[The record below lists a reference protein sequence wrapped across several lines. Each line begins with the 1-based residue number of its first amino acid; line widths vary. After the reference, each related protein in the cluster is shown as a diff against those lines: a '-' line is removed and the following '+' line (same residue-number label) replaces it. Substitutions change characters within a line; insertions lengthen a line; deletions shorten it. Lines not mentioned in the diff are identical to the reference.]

1 MAYWEGHLEYWIP
14 KPEMASKSDYTEPVK
29 WLAALRELS
38 PTSYQRLL
46 TQWRIKH
53 KQRRNLWK
61 ALEKIGL
68 S

>member
-1 MAYWEGHLEYWIP
+1 
-14 KPEMASKSDYTEPVK
+14 MASKSDYTEPAK

-38 PTSYQRLL
+38 PTSYQHLL
-46 TQWRIKH
+46 AEWRIQH